1 MDNAAVARYRQAGW
15 WGTRSLGQLVAD
27 HATRIPTA
35 TAFVA
40 GADRMSWRSYS
51 SYADEIAAVL
61 VAAGVEPGDRVGV
74 LLPDTADVHAALV
87 GTERAGLVAMG
98 IGARA
103 GDAEITHLLG
113 RSGAVA
119 LITRAE
125 DRGRDAEQLGRLV
138 VAAELPVRLHLV
150 VGAGRV
156 QSLRRLDAGR
166 WREIPVECAPPE
178 LVRPR
183 ALGPDDVSMLNST
196 SGTTG
201 LPKCVVQFQNR
212 WMHFSQLA
220 VEAGELGDDE
230 VFLAA
235 VPAPF
240 GFGLWTSHFAPA
252 MLGAPAVLLPRFDA
266 DEMARKIAEE
276 RATVLCCVSTQFRML
291 LASDVADRVDLS
303 SLKVMFTGGEAV
315 PYPDAARFE
324 DRTGATVLQFFG
336 SNESGA
342 FSYTTTRDPREKRLT
357 TAGRMVPSMT
367 VRLYD
372 DQGRDITASGGP
384 GQPGGTGPLL
394 SMGYYDDPAANDEL
408 YAPDGALLMGDLVT
422 IDDSGYLTVVG
433 RKAEI
438 IIRGGKNISAAH
450 VEREVEAHPDVEM
463 AVAVG
468 LPDEV
473 FGERVCVVVSG
484 SSAGGLTLPDL
495 TAFLAGHGMTKE
507 YLPEFLLVVDAL
519 PRSSGGKLAKGQVRD
534 LALAALAAG
543 ELDASAGPAVC
554 PRPSSFPVGQP

>member
-1 MDNAAVARYRQAGW
+1 MDNAAAARYRQAGW
-15 WGTRSLGQLVAD
+15 WGTRSLGEVVAD
-27 HATRIPTA
+27 HARRIPA
-35 TAFVA
+35 APAFVA
-40 GADRMSWRSYS
+40 GTDRTSWLAYDA
-51 SYADEIAAVL
+51 YADTIAAAL
-61 VAAGVEPGDRVGV
+61 VGAGIEPGGRVGV

-119 LITRAE
+119 LITRAD
-125 DRGRDAEQLGRLV
+125 DRGRDIEQLGQLV
-138 VAAELPVRLHLV
+138 RAAGLPVRVHLV
-150 VGAGRV
+150 VGDGQV
-156 QSLRRLDAGR
+156 QALRRLDAGR
-166 WREIPVECAPPE
+166 WREVPVEFAPDD

-220 VEAGELGDDE
+220 IDAGELGHDE

-252 MLGAPAVLLPRFDA
+252 MLGAPAVLLPRFTA
-266 DEMARKIAEE
+266 DEMVRKIAEE
-276 RATVLCCVSTQFRML
+276 RATVLFCVSTQFRML
-291 LASDVADRVDLS
+291 LASDLAEQVDLS

-315 PYPDAARFE
+315 PYRDAARFE

-342 FSYTTTRDPREKRLT
+342 FSYTTTKDPREKRLT

-372 DQGRDITASGGP
+372 DEGRDITASGGP

-408 YAPDGALLMGDLVT
+408 YAPDGSLLMGDLVT

-450 VEREVEAHPDVEM
+450 VEREVETHPDVEM

-468 LPDEV
+468 LPDDV

-484 SSAGGLTLPDL
+484 SSAAGLTLPGL
-495 TAFLAGHGMTKE
+495 VAHLIEHGVTKE
-507 YLPEFLLVVDAL
+507 CLPEYLLVVDEL

-543 ELDASAGPAVC
+543 ELEVAAGVGLLD
-554 PRPSSFPVGQP
+554 PVGRGAQG

>member
-1 MDNAAVARYRQAGW
+1 MDIAAAARYRQAGW
-15 WGTRSLGQLVAD
+15 WGTRSLGEVVAD
-27 HATRIPTA
+27 HARRIPA
-35 TAFVA
+35 APAFVA
-40 GADRMSWRSYS
+40 GTDRTSWLDYDT
-51 SYADEIAAVL
+51 YADTIAAAL
-61 VAAGVEPGDRVGV
+61 VGAGIEPGGRVGV

-119 LITRAE
+119 LITRAD
-125 DRGRDAEQLGRLV
+125 DRGRDIEQLGQLV
-138 VAAELPVRLHLV
+138 HAAGLPVRAHLV

-156 QSLRRLDAGR
+156 QALRRLDAGR
-166 WREIPVECAPPE
+166 WREVPVEFAPDD

-183 ALGPDDVSMLNST
+183 ALGPDEVSMLNST

-220 VEAGELGDDE
+220 VEAGELGHDE

-252 MLGAPAVLLPRFDA
+252 MLGAPAVLLPRFTA
-266 DEMARKIAEE
+266 DEMVRKIAEE
-276 RATVLCCVSTQFRML
+276 RATVLFCVSTQFRML
-291 LASDVADRVDLS
+291 LASDLAEQVDLS

-315 PYPDAARFE
+315 PYRDAARFE

-342 FSYTTTRDPREKRLT
+342 FSYTTTKDPREKRLT

-372 DQGRDITASGGP
+372 DEGRDITASGGP

-394 SMGYYDDPAANDEL
+394 SKGYYDDPAANDAL

-422 IDDSGYLTVVG
+422 IDDGGYLTVVG

-450 VEREVEAHPDVEM
+450 VEREVETHPDVEM
-463 AVAVG
+463 SVAVG
-468 LPDEV
+468 LPDHV
-473 FGERVCVVVSG
+473 FGERVCVAVSG
-484 SSAGGLTLPDL
+484 SSAARLTLPG
-495 TAFLAGHGMTKE
+495 LAAHLIEHGMTKE
-507 YLPEFLLVVDAL
+507 YLPEYLLVVDEL

-534 LALAALAAG
+534 LALAARAAG
-543 ELDASAGPAVC
+543 ELEVAAGVGLLD
-554 PRPSSFPVGQP
+554 PVGRGAQG

>member
-1 MDNAAVARYRQAGW
+1 MDNAVAARYKQAGW
-15 WGTRSLGQLVAD
+15 WGTRSLGQVVAD
-27 HATRIPTA
+27 HAKRIPA
-35 TAFVA
+35 APAFIA
-40 GADRMSWRSYS
+40 GIDRTSWRDYDV
-51 SYADEIAAVL
+51 YADAIAAAL
-61 VAAGVEPGDRVGV
+61 VGAGIEPGERVGV

-103 GDAEITHLLG
+103 GDAEITHLLR

-119 LITRAE
+119 LITRAD
-125 DRGRDAEQLGRLV
+125 DRGRDIEQLGKL
-138 VAAELPVRLHLV
+138 LLT
-150 VGAGRV
+150 AGLSVHIHFVIGNGQV
-156 QSLRRLDAGR
+156 QTLRRFDAGS
-166 WREIPVECAPPE
+166 WREVPIDFAPHD

-220 VEAGELGDDE
+220 IEAGELGPDD

-240 GFGLWTSHFAPA
+240 GFGLWTSHFAPTL
-252 MLGAPAVLLPRFDA
+252 LGTPAVLLPRFSA
-266 DEMARKIAEE
+266 EEMVRKIEEE
-276 RATVLCCVSTQFRML
+276 RVTVLFCVSTQFRML
-291 LASDVADRVDLS
+291 LASDLAEQVDLS
-303 SLKVMFTGGEAV
+303 SLRVMFTGGEAV
-315 PYPDAARFE
+315 PYADAARFE

-342 FSYTTTRDPREKRLT
+342 FSYTTTKDPREKRLT
-357 TAGRMVPSMT
+357 TAGRIVPSMT

-372 DQGRDITASGGP
+372 AEGRDITASGGP

-408 YAPDGALLMGDLVT
+408 YAPDGSLLMGDLVT

-450 VEREVEAHPDVEM
+450 VEREIETHPNVEM

-468 LPDEV
+468 LPDNV
-473 FGERVCVVVSG
+473 FGERLCAVISG
-484 SSAGGLTLPDL
+484 SSAARLTLPGL
-495 TAFLAGHGMTKE
+495 NAHLVEHGMTKE
-507 YLPEFLLVVDAL
+507 YLPEYLLVVDEI
-519 PRSSGGKLAKGQVRD
+519 PRSSGGKLAKGQVRE

-543 ELDASAGPAVC
+543 ELEVAASVGRLESAGKGAP
-554 PRPSSFPVGQP
+554 G

>member
-1 MDNAAVARYRQAGW
+1 MDNAAAARYREAGW
-15 WGTRSLGQLVAD
+15 WGTRSLGQVIAD
-27 HATRIPTA
+27 HAGRIPERP
-35 TAFVA
+35 AFLA
-40 GADRMSWRSYS
+40 GADRTSWREYDT
-51 SYADEIAAVL
+51 YADAIAAAL
-61 VAAGVEPGDRVGV
+61 VAAGIEPGDRVGV

-119 LITRAE
+119 LISRAD
-125 DRGRDAEQLGRLV
+125 DRGRGLDQLGQLV
-138 VAAELPVRLHLV
+138 LAAGLSVRVHLV

-156 QSLRRLDAGR
+156 QALRRLDAGR
-166 WREIPVECAPPE
+166 WREVPVEFAPADQ
-178 LVRPR
+178 VRPR

-220 VEAGELGDDE
+220 IEAGELGDDE

-240 GFGLWTSHFAPA
+240 GFGLWTSHFAPT
-252 MLGAPAVLLPRFDA
+252 MLGAPAVLLPRFNA
-266 DEMARKIAEE
+266 DEMVRKIAEE
-276 RATVLCCVSTQFRML
+276 RATVLFCVSTQFRML
-291 LASDVADRVDLS
+291 LASDLADQVDLS
-303 SLKVMFTGGEAV
+303 SLRVMFTGGEAV
-315 PYPDAARFE
+315 PYRDAARFE

-342 FSYTTTRDPREKRLT
+342 FSYTTTKDPREKRLT
-357 TAGRMVPSMT
+357 TAGRIVPSMT

-372 DQGRDITASGGP
+372 DEGRDITASGGP

-394 SMGYYDDPAANDEL
+394 SLGYYDDPVASGEL
-408 YAPDGALLMGDLVT
+408 YAPDGSLLMGDLVT

-450 VEREVEAHPDVEM
+450 VEREVETHPDVEM

-468 LPDEV
+468 LPDDV

-484 SSAGGLTLPDL
+484 SSAAGLTLSDL
-495 TAFLAGHGMTKE
+495 TTHLAGHGMTKE
-507 YLPEFLLVVDAL
+507 YLPEYLLVVDEL

-534 LALAALAAG
+534 LALAARAAG
-543 ELDASAGPAVC
+543 DIEAAGGVDLRVEAGRGASG
-554 PRPSSFPVGQP
+554 